1 MGKGSNPQQVFMHV
15 WDWVRG
21 LWSLFELWVYVGL
34 GGWEFV
40 VCTWH
45 DVNLLHEIV
54 TMAT

>member
-1 MGKGSNPQQVFMHV
+1 
-15 WDWVRG
+15 
-21 LWSLFELWVYVGL
+21 VYVGL